1 MADSGQSGQSGQSE
15 NILRQLQELQEW
27 QWREERGLT
36 GLEDF
41 SPIPTGELP
50 LDPSLELAVMALVR
64 SRYRGVAQWRVH
76 QTYSF
81 TCEGVFLK
89 TYVES
94 WEPGIPIRFTPE
106 EAIVIARHLG
116 KPNHNAPNSDDRA
129 EH

>member
-1 MADSGQSGQSGQSE
+1 MGESHQSGNSYQSE
-15 NILRQLQELQEW
+15 DVLRQLQELQQW
-27 QWREERGLT
+27 QWRETKGLT

-41 SPIPTGELP
+41 SPVQGDLP

-64 SRYRGVAQWRVH
+64 SRYRGVAQWRIH

-106 EAIVIARHLG
+106 EAIVIARHLSEDE
-116 KPNHNAPNSDDRA
+116 HNA
-129 EH
+129 

>member
-1 MADSGQSGQSGQSE
+1 MGDLNQPE
-15 NILRQLQELQEW
+15 DILRQLQDLQEW
-27 QWREERGLT
+27 QRREEKGLT

-41 SPIPTGELP
+41 VPIQGDLP
-50 LDPSLELAVMALVR
+50 IDPSLELAVMALVR

-106 EAIVIARHLG
+106 ETIVIARHLS
-116 KPNHNAPNSDDRA
+116 NAN
-129 EH
+129 